1 MKISFN
7 NHEINNNKK
16 SEQGQISLKEPEKRE
31 NVKGGVRL
39 DLGSMQ
45 PLQNNDFFLGKS
57 ENNKGGKT
65 LTDLRDEAGSID
77 AVSDKNYRIV
87 LSNMMSAEDYA
98 KACKEGFDCYKLD
111 PDETVTIIDRIKA
124 EVAKSGEV
132 TVGYNDSLD
141 SEKLAEVLGSETLAR
156 SLANAFEKADIP
168 LSDDNVTRVSEMNR
182 LAKSLSELS
191 DKELG
196 YLIAN
201 ELDLSVWG
209 LYLAKNSATASE
221 RGGRESSYGSTFAA
235 GGGINL
241 HDPQNAGMLEQIKG
255 IIDSSEVLKQRENEA
270 VSKARWL
277 IESDLPVTKE
287 SLEKAVRLEGM
298 QFPLSDEVLTNTAIS
313 AIDGG
318 IRPMDAEII
327 SEGEYET
334 IAQKAVRL
342 EEYYFSERAVSNIS
356 SRRLLEEVRLSM
368 TAEVNLKLLE
378 SDYFIDTAPIEE
390 FVEKLKEAEKE
401 LALKYF
407 PSKEGKYEEAVK
419 NFRLMNET
427 GQAVAE
433 IKSSPA
439 AALGMF
445 TARDAENISVSEFRA
460 EGRTLRDTY
469 EKAGESYEALM
480 TAPRSD
486 LGDSIKKAFGRIES
500 LAKEIGIE
508 TTEENLRAIRIL
520 GYNSMEISQ
529 INVSKIT
536 AADTLVRG
544 VIDKMTPASVLEMIR
559 DGVNPL
565 ETSFAELDSYFE
577 NKNQGG
583 YEAQQKSYSEFLYG
597 LERQDDITPEE
608 RESYIGI
615 YRLIHQVEKSE
626 GAAIGTV
633 LSESAELSFNNL
645 LAAVRTK
652 RLRGIDVKVDETF
665 GRSEIVNAAKS
676 ITDQIAT
683 AYESERYLEESE
695 ELRKAAKARNES
707 AQILRESGSEVSA
720 ENLLAIE
727 SLLGGDE
734 NLYSRLSKRPGLS
747 GKIKETAKRLLD
759 SLPSEDFDSEYEKA
773 GEDLSEESKAAVLE
787 ADTYL
792 DVRALN
798 LVSKQLSLLV
808 PASGISR
815 DVPDRDY
822 IIPLEVGEDILKVR
836 LSFRSSGEENSLRIS
851 TVMDEEEVVSFL
863 ELSSGN
869 LEGYVSLSGE
879 KGLKKL
885 KAAVDIFGETLKAEE
900 SLKDL
905 KIGDIPL
912 VTGTGTLKIPE
923 TIKIS
928 NKSKDADVVNS
939 DGSERRILLQV
950 AKAFLQSVERSH
962 HEN

>member
-1 MKISFN
+1 MKISFGNHDIQN
-7 NHEINNNKK
+7 NIKTD
-16 SEQGQISLKEPEKRE
+16 QGQISFKEPEKQRE
-31 NVKGGVRL
+31 VKGGVRL
-39 DLGSMQ
+39 DLGSLSA
-45 PLQNNDFFLGKS
+45 LQSQEFFLGNS
-57 ENNKGGKT
+57 ENSKGGKT
-65 LTDLRDEAGSID
+65 LTELRDEAGSID
-77 AVSDKNYRIV
+77 AASDKNYRIV
-87 LSNMMSAEDYA
+87 LSNMMSAKDYA
-98 KACKEGFDCYKLD
+98 KACEEGFDCYSLS
-111 PDETVTIIDRIKA
+111 PDDTVTILDRIKA
-124 EVAKSGEV
+124 EVAKAGDV
-132 TVGYNDSLD
+132 IVGYNDSLD
-141 SEKLAEVLGSETLAR
+141 SEKLAEALGSESLAR
-156 SLANAFEKADIP
+156 SLANSFERADIP
-168 LSDDNVTRVSEMNR
+168 LSEDNVTQLSEISR
-182 LAKSLSELS
+182 LAKSLDTPN
-191 DKELG
+191 DKELS

-201 ELDLSVWG
+201 ELPVSVWG
-209 LYLAKNSATASE
+209 LYISENSASAM
-221 RGGRESSYGSTFAA
+221 ESGLKTGSKKGIDLFSPA
-235 GGGINL
+235 GSKL
-241 HDPQNAGMLEQIKG
+241 LEQVKSMIAAS
-255 IIDSSEVLKQRENEA
+255 DELSMDEQQALEQANRLLKN
-270 VSKARWL
+270 
-277 IESDLPVTKE
+277 DLPVTVENIKKAITLGK
-287 SLEKAVRLEGM
+287 LE
-298 QFPLSDEVLTNTAIS
+298 FPLSDEVLAATALS
-313 AIDGG
+313 AIDSGV
-318 IRPMDAEII
+318 RPVDAKIVTKG
-327 SEGEYET
+327 SYET
-334 IAQKAVRL
+334 IAEKAVRL
-342 EEYYFSERAVSNIS
+342 EEYYFSEKAVPNIS

-378 SDYFIDTAPIEE
+378 SDYYIDTAPIEE

-407 PSKEGKYEEAVK
+407 PSKEGRYEEAVDA
-419 NFRLMNET
+419 FRLMNET
-427 GQAVAE
+427 DRAIEE
-433 IKSSPA
+433 IKTAPA
-439 AALGMF
+439 ATLGLF
-445 TARDAENISVSEFRA
+445 TARDASSITTSEFRDRA
-460 EGRTLRDTY
+460 AATRDTY

-486 LGDSIKKAFGRIES
+486 LGDSIKKAFGRVES
-500 LAKEIGIE
+500 LAKELGIE

-520 GYNSMEISQ
+520 GYNSMEISSA
-529 INVSKIT
+529 NVSKIT
-536 AADTLVRG
+536 AADALVRG
-544 VIDKMTPASVLEMIR
+544 VINKMTPASVLDMIR

-665 GRSEIVNAAKS
+665 GRSEIVNVAKS

-683 AYESERYLEESE
+683 AYESERYFEESE
-695 ELRKAAKARNES
+695 ELRKAAKVRNES

-773 GEDLSEESKAAVLE
+773 GENLSEESKAAVLE

-822 IIPLEVGEDILKVR
+822 IIPLEVGDDILKVR

-885 KAAVDIFGETLKAEE
+885 KAAVDIFGETLKSEE

-912 VTGTGTLKIPE
+912 VTGTGALKKPE